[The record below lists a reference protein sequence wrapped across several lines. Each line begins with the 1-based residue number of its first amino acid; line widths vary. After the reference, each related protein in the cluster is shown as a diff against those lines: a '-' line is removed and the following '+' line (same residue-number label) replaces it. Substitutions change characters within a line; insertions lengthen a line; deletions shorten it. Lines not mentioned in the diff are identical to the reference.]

1 MTEPWLRGP
10 LEDVHPLLAP
20 IFYSFQQARED
31 LRHWTAGITREQLW
45 ARPMGLG
52 SIGFHI
58 RHIGG
63 SVERLL
69 TYAVGG
75 QLSEAQLSEIEKE
88 MEPGQKLDDLLSEL
102 DRRLTAAENLVR
114 TLDPASLA
122 EPREVGRKRL
132 PATLGGLLTHIA
144 EHTQRHVGEAI
155 VTVKIAET
163 TRRDTES
170 ARP

>member
-10 LEDVHPLLAP
+10 LENVHPLLAP
-20 IFYSFQQARED
+20 ILYSFQQARED
-31 LRHWTAGITREQLW
+31 LLHWTEGITTEQLW
-45 ARPMGLG
+45 SRPMGLG

-69 TYAVGG
+69 TYAIGRQLTES
-75 QLSEAQLSEIEKE
+75 QLSELDPE
-88 MEPGQKLDDLLSEL
+88 MEPGDPLDDLLNNL
-102 DRRLTAAENLVR
+102 DQRLLAAEKLVR
-114 TLDPASLA
+114 TLDPAALA
-122 EPREVGRKRL
+122 EPRAVGRKHL
-132 PATLGGLLTHIA
+132 PTTLGGLLTHIA

-155 VTVKIAET
+155 VTIKVVKAIPPGIEP
-163 TRRDTES
+163 